1 MLIDNLKVGQRVKNY
16 KELCSI
22 LNVPVL
28 KANSKKAQLKE
39 FARHVRYD
47 NVGQAFYIREI
58 YSEVLE
64 KIDRRGIGNSKY
76 KHHMENLILCSLHQ
90 CKGSVGYISK
100 SSLMS
105 KTGLVSTK
113 FFSYKDDKIEL
124 ADFLGIQYE
133 QVGYFYDDYTNFFIG
148 ILDSALESLE
158 NKSIIKKEDKIMI
171 FKDGLNRF
179 ATDTEISL
187 ILDFENKIL
196 QELGCLNKSEV
207 AAKKLNF
214 KFNNIIKSKCREHL
228 GFDGYYTVYKIFY
241 GKKAVES
248 AISKL
253 DAIDIDKALKVSMRT
268 HIISTLDKK
277 WQQKQ
282 PTGFGYNHAIPPKE
296 VYRDNMLEIF
306 DFIVP
311 NRTNAQYALN

>member
-1 MLIDNLKVGQRVKNY
+1 M
-16 KELCSI
+16 
-22 LNVPVL
+22 VL
-28 KANSKKAQLKE
+28 L
-39 FARHVRYD
+39 
-47 NVGQAFYIREI
+47 FYTT
-58 YSEVLE
+58 SEVYT
-64 KIDRRGIGNSKY
+64 KFGTASPQPFGNQIIP
-76 KHHMENLILCSLHQ
+76 NGQFSLHID
-90 CKGSVGYISK
+90 VITL
-100 SSLMS
+100 SSS
-105 KTGLVSTK
+105 S
-113 FFSYKDDKIEL
+113 
-124 ADFLGIQYE
+124 
-133 QVGYFYDDYTNFFIG
+133 
-148 ILDSALESLE
+148 
-158 NKSIIKKEDKIMI
+158 
-171 FKDGLNRF
+171 
-179 ATDTEISL
+179 TDTEISL

-214 KFNNIIKSKCREHL
+214 KFNNLVKSKCREHL

-311 NRTNAQYALN
+311 NRTNAQYALS